1 MVIKLRL
8 RKMTFIK
15 RIKLNSP
22 FLGIIALLT
31 LFALFNIPVLTTLW
45 RHSFD
50 DGTYSH
56 AYLIPFVTLYLY
68 YQLQNDKLLVY
79 KAHFSRF
86 GFLLFFTSC
95 YGLFVSS
102 SAQIS
107 VGYWLSSLGI
117 IIAAIFML
125 YEYHWR
131 VIFPAAFLILIIPM
145 WGPLAGILQGLSVY
159 SVNIMMGFTGIPT
172 YVEGNLVSIP
182 AGVFEIAGGCSGL
195 RYFIVSI
202 AISSLF
208 VFLNMKNVRNITLF
222 ITVAIIGA
230 LITNWIR
237 ITLLIVIGQYTDMT
251 SSLMNDHNNFGWY
264 IFAPFMFLLF
274 ILGNRLAENS
284 STPIL
289 EPKQNAQSQIN
300 MFTVLLVMIGLLIS
314 SSTISNNLITKQNLT
329 VISLEE
335 YKKQKELQPFVQYS
349 TGINNNNLI
358 INNHEIIIKTYE
370 FSGYD
375 LDAKPTFYN
384 NKLAPDSWR
393 VNDKYQ
399 QKQWEVVELKQ
410 QAQKSLVATSFQIN
424 TQLFNNKRAFKI
436 ARIKAGMLGT
446 KVTKSHWINIQCK
459 TNCEREKT
467 ILKQVLDDFEVI
479 GTF

>member
-1 MVIKLRL
+1 MTIIK
-8 RKMTFIK
+8 K
-15 RIKLNSP
+15 IKLNSP
-22 FLGIIALLT
+22 FLGIIAILSLFVLL
-31 LFALFNIPVLTTLW
+31 NIPVITTLW

-68 YQLQNDKLLVY
+68 YQLQNDRLLSY
-79 KAHFSRF
+79 KVHFSWF
-86 GFLLFFTSC
+86 GFVLFFVSC

-117 IIAAIFML
+117 IIFATFML
-125 YEYHWR
+125 YQYHWR

-145 WGPLAGILQGLSVY
+145 WGPLAVILQSLSVY

-208 VFLNMKNVRNITLF
+208 VFLNMKNVRNIVLF

-237 ITLLIVIGQYTDMT
+237 ITLLIIIGQYTNMT
-251 SSLMNDHNNFGWY
+251 SSLMTDHNNFGWY
-264 IFAPFMFLLF
+264 IFAPFMILLF
-274 ILGNRLAENS
+274 LFGNYLAEDLSPTTLKSTQTINS
-284 STPIL
+284 KINISIIL
-289 EPKQNAQSQIN
+289 LI
-300 MFTVLLVMIGLLIS
+300 TIGLLIS
-314 SSTISNNLITKQNLT
+314 STTISNKIITDQHLISK
-329 VISLEE
+329 SLER
-335 YKKQKELQPFVQYS
+335 YNKKQELKPFVQYF
-349 TGINNNNLI
+349 THIKNNTLVIENNKILV
-358 INNHEIIIKTYE
+358 KTYE

-375 LDAKPTFYN
+375 LDAKPTFYK
-384 NKLAPDSWR
+384 NKIAPDSWR
-393 VNDKYQ
+393 ENNTAQ
-399 QKQWEVVELKQ
+399 HKQWNVTEFEQRAK
-410 QAQKSLVATSFQIN
+410 KSLVATSLQIK
-424 TQLFNNKRAFKI
+424 TQLYANKSKFKV
-436 ARIKAGMLGT
+436 ARIKAGMSGIKAT
-446 KVTKSHWINIQCK
+446 KFHWLTIPCK
-459 TNCEREKT
+459 TNCELEKIT
-467 ILKQVLDDFEVI
+467 LNQVLDDFKVI
-479 GTF
+479 EAL